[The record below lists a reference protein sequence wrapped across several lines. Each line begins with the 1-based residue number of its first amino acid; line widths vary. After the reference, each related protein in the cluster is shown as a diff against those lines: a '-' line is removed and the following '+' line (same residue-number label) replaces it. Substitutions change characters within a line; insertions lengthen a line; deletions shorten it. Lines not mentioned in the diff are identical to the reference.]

1 VAVVTGASSGIGEAA
16 ARLLVAEGVT
26 VVLTARRK
34 DRIDALAAEL
44 GELAIRAKI
53 GGRRRQRRDVGRR
66 LRQGCDSQWS
76 GRLLDKDSLASREL
90 LKTNTPEAAAS
101 AFSLEVALYDAALDP
116 TFTAQ
121 LDKPLNDNFS
131 AIVQENAFAGATFDD
146 VKTAYGKDGGDELD
160 EDKVRKAVDQMR
172 QESPELLLNKD
183 GTVATT
189 DQVLAGM
196 RGNWDMLRQGA
207 KTLDK
212 FNKLEQSD
220 TSGDAKGAASSG
232 TLHAVSGLF
241 LAGVTIARGAQNA
254 GKFEESAKGIGGLAG
269 IAAGAY
275 GIFDG
280 VQALRR
286 GDALTGGFGITSG
299 SVGVLA
305 GLASTVEGT
314 SALLSSTLPRIVP
327 YLATLGGIAGAL
339 GFLGAGVAV
348 LGAIIPGLV
357 KEGQQQAKADD
368 FAQVLGDGIERY
380 GIDGVKDGTL
390 EDIPVKDW
398 PGGEESTA
406 AS

>member
-1 VAVVTGASSGIGEAA
+1 
-16 ARLLVAEGVT
+16 
-26 VVLTARRK
+26 
-34 DRIDALAAEL
+34 
-44 GELAIRAKI
+44 
-53 GGRRRQRRDVGRR
+53 
-66 LRQGCDSQWS
+66 
-76 GRLLDKDSLASREL
+76 
-90 LKTNTPEAAAS
+90 
-101 AFSLEVALYDAALDP
+101 
-116 TFTAQ
+116 
-121 LDKPLNDNFS
+121 
-131 AIVQENAFAGATFDD
+131 
-146 VKTAYGKDGGDELD
+146 
-160 EDKVRKAVDQMR
+160 
-172 QESPELLLNKD
+172 
-183 GTVATT
+183 
-189 DQVLAGM
+189 
-196 RGNWDMLRQGA
+196 
-207 KTLDK
+207 
-212 FNKLEQSD
+212 
-220 TSGDAKGAASSG
+220 
-232 TLHAVSGLF
+232 
-241 LAGVTIARGAQNA
+241 
-254 GKFEESAKGIGGLAG
+254 
-269 IAAGAY
+269 
-275 GIFDG
+275 
-280 VQALRR
+280 LRR